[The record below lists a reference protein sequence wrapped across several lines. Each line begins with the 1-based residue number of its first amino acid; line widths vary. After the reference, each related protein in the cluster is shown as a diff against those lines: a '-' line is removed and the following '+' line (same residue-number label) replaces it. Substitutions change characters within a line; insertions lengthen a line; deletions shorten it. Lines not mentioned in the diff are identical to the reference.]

1 MCAPFRALD
10 DDLAPILEDIEFY
23 QISLTTDD
31 NADVSPE
38 LALTNVFIE
47 DNDGKLLLMSEP
59 TVKYS
64 LMSMLHN
71 IFINRCNCDHYNN
84 DHFFT

>member
-1 MCAPFRALD
+1 MCAQFGALD
-10 DDLAPILEDIEFY
+10 DNLAPVLEDIEFY

-47 DNDGKLLLMSEP
+47 DNDGKFLLY
-59 TVKYS
+59 VK
-64 LMSMLHN
+64 MTKGA
-71 IFINRCNCDHYNN
+71 
-84 DHFFT
+84 FFNS